1 MDKVLPLLISAGI
14 IAFGDWVVVA
24 TIAKGSPFVWALMAL
39 FPLLTGFI
47 SFYDS
52 TKGTPAPVPV
62 LKLTALSRPTLET
75 NLIEHRERPVSPEH
89 AHRHDA
95 NDQPEPNEGVL
106 NFTQETNPLRKAKTS
121 EGPMTVLIYVNPS
134 KQIGDP
140 DHLKVFANEDAAE
153 TWLQENAPEGVV
165 FEYEV
170 LE

>member
-52 TKGTPAPVPV
+52 TKGTPAPAPV
-62 LKLTALSRPTLET
+62 LKRIALSGPRLES
-75 NLIEHRERPVSPEH
+75 NLIEHRERLVSLEH
-89 AHRHDA
+89 AHGHDPD
-95 NDQPEPNEGVL
+95 DQPAPAEGVRHL
-106 NFTQETNPLRKAKTS
+106 AQDDALGEAKAQER
-121 EGPMTVLIYVNPS
+121 PMTVLIYVDTS
-134 KQIGDP
+134 KHVGDP

-153 TWLQENAPEGVV
+153 TWLQENAPEGMV

>member
-1 MDKVLPLLISAGI
+1 MDRVLPLLISAGL

-47 SFYDS
+47 SFYES

-62 LKLTALSRPTLET
+62 LKRIALSRPRLES
-75 NLIEHRERPVSPEH
+75 NLIEYRERLALLEH

-95 NDQPEPNEGVL
+95 DGQPEPDEGVR
-106 NFTQETNPLRKAKTS
+106 NFSQNANPLRGAKPS
-121 EGPMTVLIYVNPS
+121 EGPMTVLIYVNTS
-134 KQIGDP
+134 KHVGDP
-140 DHLKVFANEDAAE
+140 DRLKIFANADAAE
-153 TWLQENAPEGVV
+153 TWLQENAPEGIV

>member
-24 TIAKGSPFVWALMAL
+24 TIAKGSPFVWTLMAL

-52 TKGTPAPVPV
+52 TKGTQAPVSV
-62 LKLTALSRPTLET
+62 LKLNALSRPRLES
-75 NLIEHRERPVSPEH
+75 NLIEHRERLVLLEQ

-95 NDQPEPNEGVL
+95 DDQPEPDEGAL
-106 NFTQETNPLRKAKTS
+106 DFTQKTNPLRKAKTS
-121 EGPMTVLIYVNPS
+121 EGPMTVLIYVNTN

-140 DHLKVFANEDAAE
+140 DHLKVFPNEDAAE
-153 TWLQENAPEGVV
+153 TWLQENDPEGVV

-170 LE
+170 ME